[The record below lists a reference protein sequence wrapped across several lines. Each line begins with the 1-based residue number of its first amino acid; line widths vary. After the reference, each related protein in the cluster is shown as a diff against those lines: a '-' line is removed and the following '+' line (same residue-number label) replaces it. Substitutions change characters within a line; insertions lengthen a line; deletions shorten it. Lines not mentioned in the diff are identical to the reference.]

1 MYGQSLAR
9 SLSLGGKVKKTNI
22 ARALA
27 LAAIASLLVGGLS
40 PARAAL
46 RVPKA
51 TWPACSVSPGTYCVD
66 SVVVTDARGRQIPL
80 VWVPSG
86 QAAPAAKATDGEVMA
101 PMATID
107 AKGRVTNTSWWAPG
121 HVRDIY
127 LS

>member
-1 MYGQSLAR
+1 M
-9 SLSLGGKVKKTNI
+9 KKTNI

-86 QAAPAAKATDGEVMA
+86 QAAPAAKPVSAL
-101 PMATID
+101 PMYDVYIYIRIHTE
-107 AKGRVTNTSWWAPG
+107 NS
-121 HVRDIY
+121 HVY
-127 LS
+127 HAFNHT